1 MAHRYHAGEGT
12 QSKRKI
18 QSGIDL
24 LRQKFNKQNPA
35 FAAAQ
40 RAREEREREL
50 ENQKLLM
57 EKQDSAPTQG
67 EADAIE
73 VEDRHKEMRGIAA
86 SLGASRAL
94 SEPSPIIEQNA
105 RSLLSL
111 VSNLYIG
118 NLNPEVS
125 EDMLTKVFNKF
136 GEVQS
141 VKLMLPRNEE
151 ERRQRRNCGFVKYA
165 TYESAYL
172 AKETLREKHL
182 LGIGL
187 KLVWGKGI
195 PIVIKSRGMLEDYT
209 GVAGD
214 PELEMQYIEN

>member
-1 MAHRYHAGEGT
+1 MPVRC
-12 QSKRKI
+12 SI
-18 QSGIDL
+18 L
-24 LRQKFNKQNPA
+24 LN
-35 FAAAQ
+35 
-40 RAREEREREL
+40 
-50 ENQKLLM
+50 
-57 EKQDSAPTQG
+57 SVPTQG

-151 ERRQRRNCGFVKYA
+151 ERRRRRNCGFVKYA

-182 LGIGL
+182 LGMGL